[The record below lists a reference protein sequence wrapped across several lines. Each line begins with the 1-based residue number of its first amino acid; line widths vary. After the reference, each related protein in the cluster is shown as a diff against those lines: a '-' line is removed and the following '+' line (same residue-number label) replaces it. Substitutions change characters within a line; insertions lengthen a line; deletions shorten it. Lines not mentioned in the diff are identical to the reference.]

1 MEMTQASLLER
12 LKKPS
17 CSGSLSK
24 PRSLSPL
31 LRRKN
36 EVAVGET
43 VLRDHSTFG
52 IAKPSWMRELDWMNP

>member
-1 MEMTQASLLER
+1 MDMMQESLLER
-12 LKKPS
+12 SKKPS
-17 CSGSLSK
+17 YSGSLSK

-36 EVAVGET
+36 ELIVREAV
-43 VLRDHSTFG
+43 VRDHSTFG